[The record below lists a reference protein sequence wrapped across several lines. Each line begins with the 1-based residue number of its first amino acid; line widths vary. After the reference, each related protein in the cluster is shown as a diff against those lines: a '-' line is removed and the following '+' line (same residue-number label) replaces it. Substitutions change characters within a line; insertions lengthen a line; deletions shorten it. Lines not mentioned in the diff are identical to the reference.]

1 MAVDRVATLLRAL
14 PLTNAQR
21 AEMWDIFA
29 QAKTPAALEAALTSK
44 NIPQE
49 TKAILWDLKAGGG
62 VSGRLPSP
70 SEKET
75 QGLGRATWEGVKN
88 FGTGAL
94 ELVTRPGEFVSG
106 TATGLAKTGSLAKG
120 LQRGVTAVS
129 EPDLVNSQNRENW
142 AKVIEAL
149 NPEFAKA
156 RPGTTAALGFA
167 GDVVFDPLNLLIPG
181 LGIVRGTAAKGLQK
195 LGASKR
201 AAEVAMGAQ
210 LGEKWAQHVV
220 TPAGKALVSR
230 AADSKLGDMF
240 PSLRMRNLTA
250 TGKTPETAGFAGLTG
265 QQTGQTL
272 SAQDRAAERAVKAEV
287 EKLYKGITPEDK
299 KLLSWATTYS
309 ESPQAA
315 QVAADPRLSS
325 ILAETRRLYR
335 KAIGAEQAA
344 GAMPKI
350 RSLDI
355 KPEIE
360 EALKNL
366 TPQDREMLQRALQ
379 EGPTVDPSAIPNELK
394 NLANTLRSKIW
405 RTEPGLGTYY
415 FADPATVELL
425 DSGKVTV
432 AKETRNYGPT
442 IFPSSS
448 HIGSSRLRWKPKAA
462 EDKSLTF
469 AEAAELGAETDASVL
484 LLNRLKD
491 SEQAQANIR
500 RMQVYTKE
508 FGVAT
513 PTKGYR
519 KLLPETIEKMPEELG
534 ETVKSIHL
542 PNAVA
547 DELEHYILRV
557 IDPDLESG
565 ISGLL
570 QRGTRLFKTMATTL
584 GFPSYH
590 ATNFLGN
597 SVNMYAGANMSPTE
611 VVTGIKNSTLAMTG
625 ATSKSNWLGPVRI
638 GNATYTTDAEIID
651 QARKYGVIGTQAGSF
666 GVEIGEKTPI
676 GLAKVLGAESGPLA
690 VVNPDWSQYQKFRKV
705 NQEYIEDPAKLA
717 LFVHELRKG
726 KSAEQASV
734 TVRRVLFDYDELSE
748 KERTIRHYI
757 PFYTWMRKNIPL
769 QLATL
774 AERPAKLSHQGQFLN
789 ALREWTRL
797 SGETVAEQAD
807 LPQYMQTGEYVPVP
821 LQSTKGS
828 PVLLRARLPWFDVGA
843 LGGIVDPSKTF
854 RTVAERFNPIYR
866 VPYALGTGTDPVT
879 QQSLE
884 GMRRADFLGR
894 ILPVGMGGGVE
905 TERGLQQTA
914 RAKQVTGAIPIP
926 FGAPLRALFPDE
938 DAETLRRS
946 ASGLPLQELILR
958 SLGAAP
964 RIVTPEMLKQAREE
978 RKRNVQKAKAAA
990 KQARYFDR
998 Y

>member
-1 MAVDRVATLLRAL
+1 MPKQETYRVTLSDGRVFKVTTEGGPPSEADVLAAL
-14 PLTNAQR
+14 PAATTEAPASYQNAS
-21 AEMWDIFA
+21 A
-29 QAKTPAALEAALTSK
+29 PASYLDAA
-44 NIPQE
+44 
-49 TKAILWDLKAGGG
+49 
-62 VSGRLPSP
+62 
-70 SEKET
+70 
-75 QGLGRATWEGVKN
+75 WEGVKN

-120 LQRGVTAVS
+120 LQRGVTAVL
-129 EPDLVNSQNRENW
+129 EPDLVNSQNQEGW

-156 RPGTTAALGFA
+156 YPERTAALGFA
-167 GDVVFDPLNLLIPG
+167 GDVVFDPLNLLMPG

-201 AAEVAMGAQ
+201 AAEVAMGTQ

-240 PSLRMRNLTA
+240 PSLRMRTLTA

-265 QQTGQTL
+265 QQVSQTL
-272 SAQDRAAERAVKAEV
+272 GAQERAALNAAEEV
-287 EKLYKGITPEDK
+287 AEKLYKGTTPEDK

-309 ESPQAA
+309 ESPHAA

-325 ILAETRRLYR
+325 ILAETRRLYDE
-335 KAIGAEQAA
+335 AIEAEQAA

-350 RSLDI
+350 RSLDVES
-355 KPEIE
+355 KIE
-360 EALKNL
+360 RALKKL
-366 TPQDREMLQRALQ
+366 APQDREMLQRVLR
-379 EGPTVDPSAIPNELK
+379 EGPNADLSILPNKLK
-394 NLANTLRSKIW
+394 KLADTLQPEMW

-432 AKETRNYGPT
+432 AKKTRNYGPT
-442 IFPSSS
+442 ILPSSS
-448 HIGSSRLRWKPKAA
+448 HIGSSRLRWEPPAA
-462 EDKSLTF
+462 KDKSLTF
-469 AEAAELGAETDASVL
+469 AKAAELGAETDASVL

-519 KLLPETIEKMPEELG
+519 QLLPDTIKRMPKELG
-534 ETVKSIHL
+534 ETVKSVHL

-547 DELEHYILRV
+547 DELEHYILR
-557 IDPDLESG
+557 IINPDLENG
-565 ISGLL
+565 FPGLL

-590 ATNFLGN
+590 ITNFLGN
-597 SVNMYAGANMSPTE
+597 SANMYAGADMSPTE

-625 ATSKSNWLGPVRI
+625 AMSKSNWLGPVRI
-638 GNATYTTDAEIID
+638 GDATYTTDAEIIN
-651 QARKYGVIGTQAGSF
+651 QARKYGAIGTQAGSF
-666 GVEIGEKTPI
+666 GVEIGKKTPT
-676 GLAKVLGAESGPLA
+676 GSAKILGAESGPFT
-690 VVNPDWSQYQKFRKV
+690 VFNPDWSPYQKFRGV
-705 NQEYIEDPAKLA
+705 NQKYIEDPAKLA

-734 TVRRVLFDYDELSE
+734 TVRRVLFDYDELAE
-748 KERTIRHYI
+748 FERSYLRHPI

-774 AERPAKLSHQGQFLN
+774 VERPAKLSHQGQFLN

-797 SGETVAEQAD
+797 SGETVTEQAG
-807 LPQYMQTGEYVPVP
+807 LPQHMQTGEYVPVP
-821 LQSTKGS
+821 LQGTMGS
-828 PVLLRARLPWFDVGA
+828 PVTVRARLPWFDVGA
-843 LGGIVDPSKTF
+843 VGGISDLLRHGDPSKIH
-854 RTVAERFNPIYR
+854 RTMSERLNPLYR
-866 VPYALGTGTDPVT
+866 VPYAWLSGTDPVT
-879 QQSLE
+879 QQPLE

-905 TERGLQQTA
+905 TEKGLQQTA
-914 RAKQVTGAIPIP
+914 LAKQVTGAIPIP

-938 DAETLRRS
+938 DAETLQRF
-946 ASGLPLQELILR
+946 SGLPLPELILR

-964 RIVTPEMLKQAREE
+964 RVVTPEVLQQAREE
-978 RKRNVQKAKAAA
+978 WERKVEKAKAAA
-990 KQARYFDR
+990 KQASYFDK